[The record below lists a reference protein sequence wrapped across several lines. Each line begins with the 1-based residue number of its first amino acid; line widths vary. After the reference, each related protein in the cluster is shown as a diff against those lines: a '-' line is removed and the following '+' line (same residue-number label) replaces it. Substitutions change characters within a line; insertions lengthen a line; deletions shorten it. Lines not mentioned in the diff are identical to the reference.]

1 MVLEGK
7 WSRECESAGLY
18 GRQWEQGGEDAEWD
32 LRGQLV
38 SSLVV
43 SETLERPVTV
53 NQEM

>member
-1 MVLEGK
+1 MNQRVCTGDSGNRQEGMQN
-7 WSRECESAGLY
+7 G
-18 GRQWEQGGEDAEWD
+18 D
-32 LRGQLV
+32 LRAQLV